1 MMSFLLSLTKSPSR
15 LIACLTTATA
25 LLLIAMPTPEGIPPN
40 ALTGAALCLLAIGLY
55 ATAVIPEYLTALV
68 FFTLAMILGTA
79 DANVV
84 FSGFHSAAYW
94 LVFGGLIVGVA
105 VQKTGLGLCIAT
117 SITSRLAQSY
127 TQTVI
132 GIALV
137 GIALAFVMPST
148 MGRVVLLVPIVL
160 ALCESLGYEK
170 GTPERSGL
178 ILAMACGTWMPANSV
193 LPANVPNMVLV
204 GVAEN
209 LFGVTFNYGE
219 YLLMHM
225 PVNGILKLVII
236 ISLILVIF
244 RSTGRTQAAPTSEE
258 DVNHLSRDGRRLV
271 IILGITFAFWTT
283 DFIHHI
289 SPAWIAMAAAM
300 VCLWPGIGLIDG
312 DDIKARFNFPSTIYV
327 AGILS
332 LGALLVETGAG
343 DIAGKWLLAHITF
356 SKDTPF
362 MSFVSMVGLGTA
374 ANIATTAPSVP
385 AVIAPLAADIAASSG
400 LPLKTVLM
408 SQVIAY
414 STVILPYQVPP
425 LIVAMQL
432 GGIPIKDG
440 AKMTVALAAVSLLI
454 LVPLNYLWWSWLG
467 LMQ

>member
-1 MMSFLLSLTKSPSR
+1 MSYLLSITRSPSR

-25 LLLIAMPTPEGIPPN
+25 VLLIAMPTPEGIPPG
-40 ALTGAALCLLAIGLY
+40 ALTGAALCLLAVGLY

-68 FFTLAMILGTA
+68 FFTLAMVLGTA
-79 DANVV
+79 DADIV
-84 FSGFHSAAYW
+84 FSGFHSTAYW

-105 VQKTGLGLCIAT
+105 VQKTGLGLRIAT
-117 SITSRLAQSY
+117 SITSKLAQSY

-137 GIALAFVMPST
+137 GIALSFVMPST

-160 ALCESLGYEK
+160 ALCDSLGYEK
-170 GTPERSGL
+170 GTRERSGL
-178 ILAMACGTWMPANSV
+178 ILAMACGTWMPANSI

-225 PVNGILKLVII
+225 PVNGILKLALII
-236 ISLILVIF
+236 GLILVIF
-244 RSTGRTQAAPTSEE
+244 RSSGRKVIAPASEE
-258 DVNHLSRDGRRLV
+258 KSKVLTPEARRLA
-271 IILGITFAFWTT
+271 IILGITIAFWTT

-289 SPAWIAMAAAM
+289 SPAWIAMTAAL
-300 VCLWPGIGLIDG
+300 VCLWPGIGLING
-312 DDIKARFNFPSTIYV
+312 DDLKAKFNFPSTIYV

-356 SKDTPF
+356 DKDTPF
-362 MSFVSMVGLGTA
+362 ISFVSMVGLGTA
-374 ANIATTAPSVP
+374 ANIATTAPSMP
-385 AVIAPLAADIAASSG
+385 AVIGPLAADISSSSG

-414 STVILPYQVPP
+414 STVVLPYQVPP

-440 AKMTVALAAVSLLI
+440 AKMTLALATLSLLV
-454 LVPLNYLWWSWLG
+454 LVPLNYFWWSWLG

>member
-1 MMSFLLSLTKSPSR
+1 MMSFLRTFTQSPSR
-15 LIACLTTATA
+15 LIACLTTAVA
-25 LLLIAMPTPEGIPPN
+25 VLLIVMPTPDGIPPN
-40 ALTGAALCLLAIGLY
+40 ALTGAALCLLAVGLY

-79 DANVV
+79 DANIV

-105 VQKTGLGLCIAT
+105 VQKTGLGLRIAT
-117 SITSRLAQSY
+117 SITSRLAHSY
-127 TQTVI
+127 AQTVI
-132 GIALV
+132 GITLV
-137 GIALAFVMPST
+137 GIALSFVMPST

-160 ALCESLGYEK
+160 ALCENLGYEK
-170 GTPERSGL
+170 GTRERSGL
-178 ILAMACGTWMPANSV
+178 ILAMACGTWMPSSSI

-219 YLLMHM
+219 YMLMHM
-225 PVNGILKLVII
+225 PMNGILKLVLII
-236 ISLILVIF
+236 GLILVIF
-244 RSTGRTQAAPTSEE
+244 RSSGPKAAATVPEE
-258 DVNHLSRDGRRLV
+258 GPKALAPEGRRLA
-271 IILGITFAFWTT
+271 IILGITIAVWAT

-289 SPAWIAMAAAM
+289 SPAWIAMVAAL
-300 VCLWPGIGLIDG
+300 VCMWPGIGLING
-312 DDIKARFNFPSTIYV
+312 DDLKAKFNFPSTIYV

-343 DIAGKWLLAHITF
+343 DIAGNWLLTHITF

-374 ANIATTAPSVP
+374 VNIATTAPSMP
-385 AVIAPLAADIAASSG
+385 AVIGPLAADISASSG

-414 STVILPYQVPP
+414 STVVLPYQAPP

-440 AKMTVALAAVSLLI
+440 AKMTLALAALSLLV
-454 LVPLNYLWWSWLG
+454 LVPLNYFWWSWLG
-467 LMQ
+467 MM

>member
-1 MMSFLLSLTKSPSR
+1 M
-15 LIACLTTATA
+15 
-25 LLLIAMPTPEGIPPN
+25 
-40 ALTGAALCLLAIGLY
+40 
-55 ATAVIPEYLTALV
+55 V
-68 FFTLAMILGTA
+68 LGTA
-79 DANVV
+79 DADIV
-84 FSGFHSAAYW
+84 FSGFHSTAYW

-105 VQKTGLGLCIAT
+105 VQKTGLGLRIAT
-117 SITSRLAQSY
+117 SITSKLAQSY

-137 GIALAFVMPST
+137 GIALSFVMPST

-160 ALCESLGYEK
+160 ALCDSLGYEK
-170 GTPERSGL
+170 GTRERSGL
-178 ILAMACGTWMPANSV
+178 ILAMACGTWMPANSI

-225 PVNGILKLVII
+225 PVNGILKLTLII
-236 ISLILVIF
+236 GLILVIF
-244 RSTGRTQAAPTSEE
+244 RSSGREVIVLAPEKESKALTPEAQ
-258 DVNHLSRDGRRLV
+258 RLT
-271 IILGITFAFWTT
+271 IILGITIAFWTT

-289 SPAWIAMAAAM
+289 SPAWIAMTAAL
-300 VCLWPGIGLIDG
+300 VCLWPGIGLING
-312 DDIKARFNFPSTIYV
+312 DDLKAKFNFPSTIYV

-343 DIAGKWLLAHITF
+343 DIAGEWLLAHIIF
-356 SKDTPF
+356 DKNTPF
-362 MSFVSMVGLGTA
+362 ISFVSMVGLGTA
-374 ANIATTAPSVP
+374 ANIATTAPSMP
-385 AVIAPLAADIAASSG
+385 AVIGPLAADISASSG
-400 LPLKTVLM
+400 LPLKAVLM

-414 STVILPYQVPP
+414 STVVLPYQVPP

-432 GGIPIKDG
+432 GGIPVKDG
-440 AKMTVALAAVSLLI
+440 AKMTLALAILSLLV

>member
-1 MMSFLLSLTKSPSR
+1 MMSYLLSVSRSPSR

-25 LLLIAMPTPEGIPPN
+25 VLLIAMPTPEGIPPG
-40 ALTGAALCLLAIGLY
+40 ALTGAALCLLAVGLY

-68 FFTLAMILGTA
+68 FFTLAMVLGTA
-79 DANVV
+79 DANIV
-84 FSGFHSAAYW
+84 FSGFHSTAYW

-105 VQKTGLGLCIAT
+105 VQKTGLGLRIAT
-117 SITSRLAQSY
+117 SITSKLAQSY

-137 GIALAFVMPST
+137 GITLSFVMPST

-160 ALCESLGYEK
+160 ALCDSLGYEK
-170 GTPERSGL
+170 GTRERSGL
-178 ILAMACGTWMPANSV
+178 ILAMACGTWMPANSI
-193 LPANVPNMVLV
+193 LPANVPNMVLA

-225 PVNGILKLVII
+225 PVNGILKLTLII
-236 ISLILVIF
+236 GLILVIF
-244 RSTGRTQAAPTSEE
+244 RSSGREVIALAPEKKSKALTPEA
-258 DVNHLSRDGRRLV
+258 RRLT
-271 IILGITFAFWTT
+271 IILGITIAFWTT

-289 SPAWIAMAAAM
+289 SPAWIAMTAAL
-300 VCLWPGIGLIDG
+300 VCLWPGIGLING
-312 DDIKARFNFPSTIYV
+312 DDLKAKFNFPSTIYV

-343 DIAGKWLLAHITF
+343 DIAGEWLLAHIIF
-356 SKDTPF
+356 DKNTPF
-362 MSFVSMVGLGTA
+362 ISFVSMVGLGTA
-374 ANIATTAPSVP
+374 ANIATTAPSMP
-385 AVIAPLAADIAASSG
+385 AVIGPLAADISASSG
-400 LPLKTVLM
+400 LPLKAVLM

-414 STVILPYQVPP
+414 STVVLPYQVPP

-440 AKMTVALAAVSLLI
+440 AKMTLALAALSLLV
-454 LVPLNYLWWSWLG
+454 LVPLNYFWWSWLG

>member
-1 MMSFLLSLTKSPSR
+1 
-15 LIACLTTATA
+15 
-25 LLLIAMPTPEGIPPN
+25 MPPPDGIPQS
-40 ALTGAALCLLAIGLY
+40 AMTGAGLCLLAVGLY

-68 FFTLAMILGTA
+68 FFSLAMVLGTA

-105 VQKTGLGLCIAT
+105 VQKTGLGLRIAT
-117 SITSRLAQSY
+117 SITSKLAKSY
-127 TQTVI
+127 TQTVV
-132 GIALV
+132 GVALV
-137 GIALAFVMPST
+137 GIALSFVMPST

-160 ALCESLGYEK
+160 ALCDSLGYEK
-170 GTPERSGL
+170 GTRERSGV
-178 ILAMACGTWMPANSV
+178 ILAMACGTWMPAGSI

-225 PVNGILKLVII
+225 PVNGILKLALIVGLV
-236 ISLILVIF
+236 LILF
-244 RSTGRTQAAPTSEE
+244 RPNSARTTVSPKDETPKPLTPEGQ
-258 DVNHLSRDGRRLV
+258 RLA
-271 IILGITFAFWTT
+271 IILVVTIGFWFT
-283 DFIHHI
+283 DFIHHV
-289 SPAWIAMAAAM
+289 SPAWVAMVAAL
-300 VCLWPGIGLIDG
+300 VCLWPGVGLIDI
-312 DDIKARFNFPSTIYV
+312 DDLKAKFNFPSTIYV

-332 LGALLVETGAG
+332 LGAMLVETGAG
-343 DIAGKWLLAHITF
+343 DIAGNWLLTHITF

-362 MSFVSMVGLGTA
+362 ISFLSMIGLGA
-374 ANIATTAPSVP
+374 ATNIAVTAPSMP
-385 AVIAPLAADIAASSG
+385 AVIGPMAADIAASSG

-432 GGIPIKDG
+432 GGVAVKDG
-440 AKMTVALAAVSLLI
+440 AKMTLALAALSIIL

-467 LMQ
+467 LMH